1 MTLALVAATHLIG
14 LGLGFAG
21 LVVRQLALK
30 ELDREKLE
38 QLFLGDNIA
47 GIGALLYL
55 AAGLY
60 RLFGEL
66 DKPLAYYTGST
77 AFQAKMALLVLV
89 FVIETWPMVT
99 FMRWRMQL
107 ARGEEP
113 DLSPGR
119 TFRVLNALEM
129 VLLPV
134 MVVLATSMARGLLY

>member
-21 LVVRQLALK
+21 LVVRQLALN
-30 ELDREKLE
+30 ELDRQKLE
-38 QLFLGDNIA
+38 RLFLGDNIA

-55 AAGLY
+55 SAGLY

-77 AFQAKMALLVLV
+77 AFQVKMGLLALIFVL
-89 FVIETWPMVT
+89 ETWPMVT
-99 FMRWRMQL
+99 FVRWRMQV

-113 DLSPGR
+113 DLSPSR
-119 TFRVLNALEM
+119 IFRVLNGLEIA
-129 VLLPV
+129 LLPV
-134 MVVLATSMARGLLY
+134 MVVMATMMARGLFY